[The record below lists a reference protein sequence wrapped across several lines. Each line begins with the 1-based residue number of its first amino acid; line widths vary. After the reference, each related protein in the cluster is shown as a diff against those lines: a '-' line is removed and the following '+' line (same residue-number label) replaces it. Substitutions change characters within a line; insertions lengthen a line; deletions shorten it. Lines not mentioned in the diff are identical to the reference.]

1 MRVFLYSEMQ
11 RQIEKSGVGRAI
23 LHQRKALE
31 ANGVCC
37 VERWQDAD
45 VIHINT
51 VFLHSFF
58 LARRAKRCGIPV
70 IYHAHST
77 KEDFRNS
84 YLGSNLAAPL
94 FQRWIK
100 LCYRQGTKI
109 VTPSCYAK
117 KLLKQYGIENEIHV
131 ISNGIALSDYQ
142 KNPAAGECFRK
153 RYGYS
158 PQDKVILSVG
168 MQIRR
173 KGILDFV
180 QLAKAMPQYQFIWF
194 GDTNLHF
201 VGRKVREAV
210 LHPPKNLQFA
220 GYVPKE
226 QLQEAYSGCD
236 LFLFPSYEETEGI
249 VVLEALAMK
258 IPVLLR
264 RIPVY
269 TEWLRKSQDVYFADS
284 LQEFETK
291 AAQILQGELPDLTE
305 NGYHAVQKKEL
316 SYVGKRLL
324 RVYQSCV

>member
-1 MRVFLYSEMQ
+1 MRVFLYSELQ

-37 VERWQDAD
+37 AERWQDAD
-45 VIHINT
+45 VVHINT
-51 VFLHSFF
+51 VFPHSFF
-58 LARRAKRCGIPV
+58 LAKKAKRHGIPV
-70 IYHAHST
+70 VYHAHST

-84 YLGSNLAAPL
+84 YVGSNLFAPL

-100 LCYRQGTKI
+100 LCYQQGTKI
-109 VTPSCYAK
+109 VTPSFYARS
-117 KLLKQYGIENEIHV
+117 LLKQYGIEKKIHV
-131 ISNGIALSDYQ
+131 ISNGIALSEYQ
-142 KNPAAGECFRK
+142 KDTAAGQRFRK
-153 RYGYS
+153 QYGYK
-158 PQDKVILSVG
+158 PQDQVILSVG

-194 GDTNLHF
+194 GCTNLRF
-201 VGRKVREAV
+201 VSRKVRQAV

-226 QLQEAYSGCD
+226 QLQDAYSGCD

-249 VVLEALAMK
+249 VVLEALAMQ

-269 TEWLRKSQDVYFADS
+269 TEWLKESQDVYFAGD

-291 AAQILQGELPDLTE
+291 AAQILQE
-305 NGYHAVQKKEL
+305 N
-316 SYVGKRLL
+316 
-324 RVYQSCV
+324 CPI